1 MYVNAIYGVD
11 SLASY
16 DTLALPWYV
25 LYLSF
30 TLCISQ
36 INDSEYM
43 IIQELFVLGG
53 KHKIQAI
60 IYIQVSQEEWSIF
73 REVIVSVILSKKKI
87 VMYMCPIL
95 NGF

>member
-1 MYVNAIYGVD
+1 MYVNVTYRVE

-16 DTLALPWYV
+16 DTLALPCYV

-30 TLCISQ
+30 TLGISQ

-43 IIQELFVLGG
+43 KIHWFVLGG

-60 IYIQVSQEEWSIF
+60 IYIQ
-73 REVIVSVILSKKKI
+73 SVPGGRS
-87 VMYMCPIL
+87 
-95 NGF
+95 